1 MQVSNIIVTF
11 VDDKNKLSE
20 NGNSRNSERILEG
33 ERIYSMTS
41 LRRRKS
47 GLTGQY

>member
-33 ERIYSMTS
+33 ERVQGYT
-41 LRRRKS
+41 
-47 GLTGQY
+47 